1 VDWLSSNGAGYG
13 PVKLSDVQAAL
24 SGVKKPQSASIAKSW
39 GIKMIRQAVQEGI
52 IELTDKKLQAGGE
65 EKMIRLLQ
73 RGQLV
78 YV

>member
-1 VDWLSSNGAGYG
+1 VDWLSSNGAGSR

-24 SGVKKPQSASIAKSW
+24 SGVKKPKSAKSW
-39 GIKMIRQAVQEGI
+39 GRKMFQQAVKEGL

-73 RGQLV
+73 RGKLV